1 MFIIEY
7 KQAGIRVMSQ
17 ELTQSVLAHY
27 TVSLLLPLPLVLL
40 LPVWPHCITGVSV
53 SSCIIILSLIIHW
66 HCHWWS
72 HCIADISQHN
82 TKYITADKNRL
93 TFI

>member
-27 TVSLLLPLPLVLL
+27 IINTNAFATRFCSAYNHAVLHVYISKLQVS
-40 LPVWPHCITGVSV
+40 
-53 SSCIIILSLIIHW
+53 
-66 HCHWWS
+66 
-72 HCIADISQHN
+72 
-82 TKYITADKNRL
+82 
-93 TFI
+93 